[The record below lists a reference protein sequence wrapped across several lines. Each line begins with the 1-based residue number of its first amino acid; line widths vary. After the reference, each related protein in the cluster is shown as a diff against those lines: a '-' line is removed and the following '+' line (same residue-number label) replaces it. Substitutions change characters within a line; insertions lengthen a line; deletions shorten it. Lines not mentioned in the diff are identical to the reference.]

1 MSLETGTYI
10 DSLVATNPLGS
21 DALADADG
29 HLRLIKATI
38 KATFPNITAPVTAT
52 AAEINAAVLP
62 AAAGMPS
69 GAVAHFAMNTA
80 PTGWLKAN
88 GGAVSRTTYAD
99 LFAAIGTTFGV
110 GDGSTTF
117 TLPDLR
123 GEFLRGWD
131 DGRGADSGRSFGS
144 NQAAAFA
151 SHTHNT
157 SPFLGAI
164 NFSRAGFDPS
174 GLGFLTQDAGGG
186 PGTVSATGGNETRP
200 RNVALLACIK
210 T

>member
-52 AAEINAAVLP
+52 AAEINASASGTS
-62 AAAGMPS
+62 GMPS

-110 GDGSTTF
+110 GNGTTTF
-117 TLPDLR
+117 NVPDLR

-131 DGRGADSGRSFGS
+131 DGRGLDSGRSFSSVQG
-144 NQAAAFA
+144 QAIQ
-151 SHTHNT
+151 SHTHST
-157 SPFLGAI
+157 DLTL
-164 NFSRAGFDPS
+164 S
-174 GLGFLTQDAGGG
+174 GPAGGAYAW
-186 PGTVSATGGNETRP
+186 PGGTQAATSGTGATGGAETRP
-200 RNVALLACIK
+200 RNVALLVCIK

>member
-52 AAEINAAVLP
+52 AAEINSSATGTS
-62 AAAGMPS
+62 GMPS